1 MILDPQETPVQM
13 DAVELEAKTEEMEDG
28 DQMVQEDPPERKDE
42 LVHVDPQDHLDPQLE
57 VRVKLD
63 QQTR

>member
-13 DAVELEAKTEEMEDG
+13 DVVELEAKTEEMEDG
-28 DQMVQEDPPERKDE
+28 DQMVEEDPPERKDE
-42 LVHVDPQDHLDPQLE
+42 LVHEDPQDHLDPQLE